1 MFPRGTNEEQ
11 RLQQLRALEIVDTPE
26 SHSFNR
32 ICALAQEYFRVP
44 IVFISFVDEDRQW
57 FKARC
62 GISASGSSR
71 EAALC
76 NYTILQD
83 DLFIVQD
90 THADTRFS
98 QNPLVTGEPFIRF
111 YAGAPIVFAPGV
123 RVGSVCIVDRV
134 PRTLNGNQRAFL
146 KHLAEI
152 TVTELRLVQAGK
164 AYFRREFS
172 RAG

>member
-32 ICALAQEYFRVP
+32 ICALAQEYFKVP

-62 GISASGSSR
+62 GISASGSGR

-83 DLFIVQD
+83 DLFMVQD
-90 THADTRFS
+90 THADPRFRDS
-98 QNPLVTGEPFIRF
+98 PLVRGEPYVRF
-111 YAGAPIVFAPGV
+111 YAGAPIIYAPGV
-123 RVGSVCIVDRV
+123 RVGAVCIVDHV
-134 PRTLNGNQRAFL
+134 PRKLTGNQRTFL
-146 KHLAEI
+146 KHLAE
-152 TVTELRLVQAGK
+152 VAVSELRLVQAGK

-172 RAG
+172 RTG